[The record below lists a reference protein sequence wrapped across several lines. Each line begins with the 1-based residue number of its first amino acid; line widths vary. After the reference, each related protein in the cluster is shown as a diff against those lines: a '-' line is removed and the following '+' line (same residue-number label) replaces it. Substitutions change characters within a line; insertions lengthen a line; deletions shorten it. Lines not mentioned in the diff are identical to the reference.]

1 MTGLP
6 HKKPSSR
13 AQRAAIFAL
22 AVALLAALALTPVV
36 YFAVFDEDQPSGA
49 AQIVLVEKLG
59 GDTTAFTST
68 RNAFGLPA
76 RNLEGGERR
85 TFVVGN
91 SFFRQNWVT
100 APASTV
106 ARDGL
111 GPSFNAQSCSSC
123 HTLDG
128 RGKPPDN
135 LNDPQRGLLFRLS
148 IPGKGPHGGPMPD
161 PVYAGQLQDRAVL
174 PVPPEGRMI
183 ARYHELPGKFEDGEP
198 YSLRAP
204 TYEIGGLAYGPL
216 HPEARLSP
224 RVAPAIV
231 GMGLLEAIP
240 DAAILALADP
250 DDANGDGISGRPNMV
265 WDVRRGKLA
274 LGRFGWKANQPTVE
288 QQTAGAFLGDM
299 GITSTLFPDENCPE
313 AQPEC
318 RAEPN
323 GGSPEIPNDRFAK
336 VVFYTQTLAV
346 PAMRNLDDPQVA
358 RGARLFAEAGCQLCH
373 TPSHATG
380 EHPVNAVTGQTI
392 YPYTDLLLHDM
403 GEGLADGATDFDASG
418 REWRTPPLW
427 GIGLVETVNGHTM
440 FLHDGRARNLTEAIL
455 WHGGEATKSR
465 ESFRGLTSEER
476 EALIKFLES
485 L

>member
-1 MTGLP
+1 MTALSR
-6 HKKPSSR
+6 KFSSR
-13 AQRAAIFAL
+13 TQRAAIFAL
-22 AVALLAALALTPVV
+22 VAALVLTPVV
-36 YFAVFDEDQPSGA
+36 YIAVFNRDQPPDTA
-49 AQIVLVEKLG
+49 RIVLVEKLG

-76 RNLEGGERR
+76 RNLESGERR

-100 APASTV
+100 APASTM

-135 LNDPQRGLLFRLS
+135 LDDPQRGLLFRLS
-148 IPGKGPHGGPMPD
+148 IPGQGSNGGPMPD
-161 PVYAGQLQDRAVL
+161 PVYGGQLQDRAVL
-174 PVPPEGRMI
+174 LVPPEGDMI
-183 ARYHELPGKFEDGEP
+183 VRYHELPGNFEDGEP
-198 YSLRAP
+198 YSLRAA

-216 HPEARLSP
+216 HPEVMMSP

-240 DAAILALADP
+240 ETAILALADP

-299 GITSTLFPDENCPE
+299 GITSTLFPDDNCPE

-318 RAEPN
+318 RAAPS
-323 GGSPEIPNDRFAK
+323 GGSPEIPDDRFAK
-336 VVFYTQTLAV
+336 VVFYTQNLAV
-346 PAMRNLDDPQVA
+346 PAMRDLDDPQVA
-358 RGARLFAEAGCQLCH
+358 RGARLFAEAGCHLCH
-373 TPSHATG
+373 TPSHTTG
-380 EHPVNAVTGQTI
+380 EHPVSAVAGQAI

-465 ESFRGLTSEER
+465 DSFRGLTKEER
-476 EALIKFLES
+476 EDLIKFLES

>member
-1 MTGLP
+1 M
-6 HKKPSSR
+6 
-13 AQRAAIFAL
+13 QRAAIFAL
-22 AVALLAALALTPVV
+22 VAALVLTPVV
-36 YFAVFDEDQPSGA
+36 YFAVFDRDRSPDT

-76 RNLEGGERR
+76 RNLESGERR

-100 APASTV
+100 APASTA

-111 GPSFNAQSCSSC
+111 GPSFNALSCSSC

-128 RGKPPDN
+128 RGKPPDSEV
-135 LNDPQRGLLFRLS
+135 DPQRGLLFRLS
-148 IPGKGPHGGPMPD
+148 IPGQGPNGGPMPD
-161 PVYAGQLQDRAVL
+161 PVYGGQLQDRAVL
-174 PVPPEGRMI
+174 LVPPEGRMI
-183 ARYHELPGKFEDGEP
+183 VRYHELPGKFRDGEP
-198 YSLRAP
+198 YSLRAA
-204 TYEIGGLAYGPL
+204 TYKIGGLAYGPL
-216 HPEARLSP
+216 HPEVMLSP
-224 RVAPAIV
+224 RVAPVIV

-240 DAAILALADP
+240 ETAILALADP
-250 DDANGDGISGRPNMV
+250 DDADSNGISGRPNMV

-274 LGRFGWKANQPTVE
+274 MGRFGWKANQPTVE

-299 GITSTLFPDENCPE
+299 GITSPLFPDDNCPE

-318 RAEPN
+318 RTAPS
-323 GGSPEIPNDRFAK
+323 GGSPEIPDDRFAK

-346 PAMRNLDDPQVA
+346 PAMRNLDGPQVT
-358 RGARLFAEAGCQLCH
+358 RGARLFVEAGCHLCH
-373 TPSHATG
+373 TPSHTTG
-380 EHPVNAVTGQTI
+380 EHSVSAVAGQTI

-455 WHGGEATKSR
+455 WHGGEAAESR
-465 ESFRGLTSEER
+465 DSFRGLTREER